1 MESTTS
7 FLQTNENYSLS
18 ADNKNQTIK
27 HILKNY
33 KLVSDK
39 LDLIIQ
45 KLSKN
50 NLSSNS

>member
-18 ADNKNQTIK
+18 LNKKNK
-27 HILKNY
+27 SLKYILNDY

-50 NLSSNS
+50 NTSNNS

>member
-18 ADNKNQTIK
+18 INNKNQTIK
-27 HILKNY
+27 YILNDY
-33 KLVSDK
+33 KLISNK

-45 KLSKN
+45 KLYKN

>member
-1 MESTTS
+1 MESSTS

-18 ADNKNQTIK
+18 INKKNQTIK
-27 HILKNY
+27 NILKEY
-33 KLVSDK
+33 KSVSNK

-50 NLSSNS
+50 NLSNNS

>member
-1 MESTTS
+1 MESSSS

-18 ADNKNQTIK
+18 VNKKNQNIK
-27 HILKNY
+27 HILQDY
-33 KLVSDK
+33 KLVSIK
-39 LDLIIQ
+39 LDSIIQ

>member
-1 MESTTS
+1 MQSTTS
-7 FLQTNENYSLS
+7 FLQTDENYSLS
-18 ADNKNQTIK
+18 INKKNQSIK
-27 HILKNY
+27 YILNDY
-33 KLVSDK
+33 KLISNK

>member
-18 ADNKNQTIK
+18 TNKKNLTIK
-27 HILKNY
+27 NILNYY

-39 LDLIIQ
+39 LDLVIQ

-50 NLSSNS
+50 NLSNNS

>member
-18 ADNKNQTIK
+18 LNKKNKNIK
-27 HILKNY
+27 NILEDY
-33 KLVSDK
+33 KLVSNK
-39 LDLIIQ
+39 LDFIIQ

-50 NLSSNS
+50 N

>member
-1 MESTTS
+1 MESSSS

-18 ADNKNQTIK
+18 VNKKNIK
-27 HILKNY
+27 HILQDY
-33 KLVSDK
+33 KLVSNK
-39 LDLIIQ
+39 LDSIIQ

>member
-1 MESTTS
+1 MESITS

-18 ADNKNQTIK
+18 INKENQTIK
-27 HILKNY
+27 HILNDY
-33 KLVSDK
+33 KLVSNK

>member
-1 MESTTS
+1 METTTS

-18 ADNKNQTIK
+18 INKKNQTIK
-27 HILKNY
+27 NILYDY
-33 KLVSDK
+33 KLVSSK

-50 NLSSNS
+50 NLSNNS

>member
-18 ADNKNQTIK
+18 VNKKNQSIK
-27 HILKNY
+27 YILKDY

>member
-1 MESTTS
+1 MESSTS

-18 ADNKNQTIK
+18 INKKNQTIK
-27 HILKNY
+27 KILKEY
-33 KLVSDK
+33 KSVSNK

-50 NLSSNS
+50 NLSINS

>member
-7 FLQTNENYSLS
+7 FLKTNENYSLS
-18 ADNKNQTIK
+18 INNKNKTIK
-27 HILKNY
+27 HIFNDY

>member
-1 MESTTS
+1 METTTS

-18 ADNKNQTIK
+18 INNKNQTIK
-27 HILKNY
+27 NILKDY
-33 KLVSDK
+33 KSVSSK
-39 LDLIIQ
+39 LDSIIQ